1 MASEKIP
8 TMAFSFNRSK
18 SWGVWSLLIL
28 LGFGLIFLI
37 FNGYHEIQ
45 KMKQLA
51 QKRETL
57 VHLNQ
62 DLNRRNEE
70 MYREITRLQ
79 RDPAYLEEIARK
91 EFGLVRPDEII
102 FFIDEG
108 PKKEAPRNAT
118 GIQFNHP

>member
-1 MASEKIP
+1 
-8 TMAFSFNRSK
+8 MAFSFNRSK
-18 SWGVWSLLIL
+18 SWGVWFLLIL

-57 VHLNQ
+57 IHLNQ

-79 RDPAYLEEIARK
+79 RDPGYLEEIARK

-108 PKKEAPRNAT
+108 PKKEATRNAT
-118 GIQFNHP
+118 GIQFNTP